1 MSSRGLTWVTRRHSW
16 LQRVT
21 GFTEGYRGCTKVKR
35 RLQRITEDCKKVQG
49 VTKVTG
55 CYKALPWGT
64 NGYKELQRVL
74 KGYRGV
80 TESYWGLQLIGM
92 VWYGNFIYTR
102 YFLQVYL
109 YSSIEN

>member
-1 MSSRGLTWVTRRHSW
+1 M
-16 LQRVT
+16 
-21 GFTEGYRGCTKVKR
+21 
-35 RLQRITEDCKKVQG
+35 QG

-74 KGYRGV
+74 KGCRGV

>member
-1 MSSRGLTWVTRRHSW
+1 M
-16 LQRVT
+16 
-21 GFTEGYRGCTKVKR
+21 
-35 RLQRITEDCKKVQG
+35 QG

-92 VWYGNFIYTR
+92 VWYGMVILFIHGIFFR
-102 YFLQVYL
+102 YIYIQV
-109 YSSIEN
+109 

>member
-1 MSSRGLTWVTRRHSW
+1 M
-16 LQRVT
+16 
-21 GFTEGYRGCTKVKR
+21 
-35 RLQRITEDCKKVQG
+35 QG

-80 TESYWGLQLIGM
+80 TESYRGLQRVTGDT
-92 VWYGNFIYTR
+92 GG
-102 YFLQVYL
+102 
-109 YSSIEN
+109 YS